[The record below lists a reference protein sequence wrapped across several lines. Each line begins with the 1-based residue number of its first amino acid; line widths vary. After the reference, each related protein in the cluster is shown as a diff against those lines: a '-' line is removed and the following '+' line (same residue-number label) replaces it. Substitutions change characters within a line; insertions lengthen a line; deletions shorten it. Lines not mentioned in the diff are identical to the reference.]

1 MQGKVGPSRRPGQAA
16 AAILVRRTEERYNPN
31 PMKRVLICTLGV
43 VVVVAAVGLFL
54 LLNPET
60 GARLFF
66 GVDSS
71 PVEITLRRS
80 YRVPPADEKTA
91 AIVAAATHLLGS
103 LNDNQRQAATYAF
116 TDNAQRSNWSNF
128 PESMVP
134 RGGLRLGAL
143 SDSQRA
149 NLDNLLAELL
159 SEEGVR
165 NIVHQLTAE
174 ETLVPGDRLRLM
186 KYGSQFYCFAFL
198 GAPSTT
204 EPWMFQFGGHHLAI
218 NITVFGPNVSFSPML
233 TGGQPLR
240 VIHEGEEIFITHK
253 EAAAAQAFMGSLT
266 EDQRRLAIRGD
277 QPIGLLLGPGEYG
290 RVVDREGI
298 KGRDLTE
305 AQKEL
310 LLGVITARLGFMN
323 DDDFAVKMETVAAE
337 IDDTYFG
344 WWGPQG
350 VLGGGYFRVTGP
362 SLVIEYSPQN
372 GEGPPDHVHSVYR
385 DPGNDYGAAW
395 IGAPE

>member
-1 MQGKVGPSRRPGQAA
+1 
-16 AAILVRRTEERYNPN
+16 
-31 PMKRVLICTLGV
+31 MKRVLIYLFG
-43 VVVVAAVGLFL
+43 VAAVVTAFALFL
-54 LLNPET
+54 ALNPHT
-60 GARLFF
+60 GARMFF

-165 NIVHQLTAE
+165 NIVHQLAAE
-174 ETLVPGDRLRLM
+174 ETLVPGDWLRLM

-198 GAPSTT
+198 GVPSTT

-218 NITVFGPNVSFSPML
+218 NVTVFGPDLSFSPML

-240 VIHEGEEIFITHK
+240 VVHGGEEIFLTHK
-253 EAAAAQAFMGSLT
+253 EAAAAQAFMESLT

-305 AQKEL
+305 TQKEL

-344 WWGPQG
+344 WRGPLG
-350 VLGGGYFRVTGP
+350 VLGAAYFRVTGP
-362 SLVIEYSPQN
+362 SLVLEYSPQN
-372 GEGPPDHVHSVYR
+372 GEDPGGHVHSVYR
-385 DPGNDYGAAW
+385 DPGNDYGSAW
-395 IGAPE
+395 IGVAE